1 MSPLD
6 LPWNERIEFLGD
18 SVLGLIIS
26 SLLWRKENEL
36 YSEGELSRLRAYL
49 VSETRLSQ
57 LASEISL
64 EDYILIAKVEE
75 KKGGLKRES
84 LLADCFEA
92 LVGAVYL
99 DGGFLSAYSVVEKIY
114 LPLLEEEDIF
124 SNICDHKSMLQ
135 EKYQERYKITPHYLT
150 INTEGPD
157 HAKRFQVGVYRN
169 KKEIACA
176 WGKTKKKA
184 AQKAASKALDL
195 L

>member
-1 MSPLD
+1 MNQEGFSELDSQWLVLWDFYKDKKDNLPRLEKKIGYEFSNIHFLYEAFTHRSALVGLNIERGRKELSPLD

-57 LASEISL
+57 IASEISL

-92 LVGAVYL
+92 LVVCFSDTSIISFASGISGKLVKL
-99 DGGFLSAYSVVEKIY
+99 ISFL
-114 LPLLEEEDIF
+114 L
-124 SNICDHKSMLQ
+124 
-135 EKYQERYKITPHYLT
+135 
-150 INTEGPD
+150 
-157 HAKRFQVGVYRN
+157 
-169 KKEIACA
+169 
-176 WGKTKKKA
+176 
-184 AQKAASKALDL
+184 
-195 L
+195 